1 MILHGPVNTNIT
13 LDESHFEHLKMIVVL
28 EIHGFPHGQGVLR
41 LRKNALKHL
50 GNLRY
55 INFQHLHLLG
65 DPSTGNQPVAK
76 SSSVQFGESNT
87 MPRVVYSTSQESE
100 EESNSIPGEIQ
111 FLQYKS
117 EEEIVPYSVYQKQV
131 EQAGLS
137 TFTGLQNLVF
147 LRAFHCHIK
156 EVNWEMF
163 MGLDKLKYLSLE
175 SNEIPFINDFSFYG
189 TPNLKHLT
197 ISHNKILSVYSTAL
211 AGLLELEILDLSY
224 NNISHLSEQ
233 SLPPLPKLISLD
245 FHHNPLEVVLPH
257 TFQVMNNTQN
267 LFLGGK
273 LATLEIS
280 HNSFLGLRKL
290 KKLSLTGL
298 YLEIL
303 EGEYFVGMHGLR
315 QLRIEG
321 TIHEL
326 SFDAFAE
333 IPKLQ
338 ELIIKHCSIKKISM
352 DAFYGLYSLLYLDL
366 SNNELE
372 MLPPSLFDQ
381 QKSLKEINL
390 SNNKLTTL
398 PESLFTH
405 VPAKLIRLDKNP
417 WHCTCAMNEW
427 QPSQVNK
434 IKEKT
439 FDNSHCQTRY
449 DKGSMCKMRYMYQYR
464 YDQSVSPYCATP
476 SRFSGWSVFYLLRKH
491 LRCQD
496 KIKSSKKIQQKKG
509 KTTNIKNYIT
519 GNIQNVTDGNSQFY
533 LRNTAG
539 ISTST
544 QRSKLQTDEGKMV
557 EQSTMGVQITS
568 DEAST
573 IQQHN
578 EQNTES
584 SFYSKT
590 SSQTTQTSETADVKN
605 ISVTRIDDNQHLW
618 TKQNKDKYKHF
629 EEKYERTMK
638 KFITKTIPT
647 DKAMPEHIKKN
658 TDITSKTKKQ
668 RDITTKWEVKME
680 NTMRRLNSLKQRNN
694 DTSTAN
700 GK

>member
-1 MILHGPVNTNIT
+1 MILHGPIKTNLT
-13 LDESHFEHLKMIVVL
+13 LGEPYFEHLKMLVVL

-41 LRKNALKHL
+41 LHKSALKHL

-65 DPSTGNQPVAK
+65 DPSTGNQPAPK
-76 SSSVQFGESNT
+76 SSVQFSESNT
-87 MPRVVYSTSQESE
+87 LPRVVYFTSQDSE
-100 EESNSIPGEIQ
+100 DESNSVSGDIQ
-111 FLQYKS
+111 FVQYKK
-117 EEEIVPYSVYQKQV
+117 EAEIVPYSVYRKQV
-131 EQAGLS
+131 EQAGFS

-163 MGLDKLKYLSLE
+163 MGLDNLKYLSLE

-197 ISHNKILSVYSTAL
+197 ISHNKILSIYCTAL

-224 NNISHLSEQ
+224 NNISHLSEL

-257 TFQVMNNTQN
+257 TFLVMNNTQN

-273 LATLEIS
+273 LATLEIR

-303 EGEYFVGMHGLR
+303 EREYFMGMHGLR
-315 QLRIEG
+315 HLRIEG
-321 TIHEL
+321 TIFEL

-333 IPKLQ
+333 TPKLQ
-338 ELIIKHCSIKKISM
+338 ELIMKHCSIKKISM
-352 DAFYGLYSLLYLDL
+352 DAFYGLYSLMYLDL
-366 SNNELE
+366 SHNELE

-381 QKSLKEINL
+381 QKSLKEVIL
-390 SNNKLTTL
+390 SHNKLTTL
-398 PESLFTH
+398 PESLFTY

-427 QPSQVNK
+427 QPSQINK

-439 FDNSHCQTRY
+439 FDRSHCQTRY
-449 DKGSMCKMRYMYQYR
+449 DKGSTCKMRYMYQYK

-496 KIKSSKKIQQKKG
+496 KIKSSKQVQLKKG
-509 KTTNIKNYIT
+509 KTMNFKNYIT
-519 GNIQNVTDGNSQFY
+519 GNLQNATDGNSQFY

-539 ISTST
+539 VSTST
-544 QRSKLQTDEGKMV
+544 QSSKLQTDEGKMV
-557 EQSTMGVQITS
+557 EQSTMDVQTMS

-578 EQNTES
+578 EQKTGP
-584 SFYSKT
+584 SFDSKT
-590 SSQTTQTSETADVKN
+590 SSQTIQTSETADSKT
-605 ISVTRIDDNQHLW
+605 ISVTRIVDNQHMW
-618 TKQNKDKYKHF
+618 TKKDKKKYNHF
-629 EEKYERTMK
+629 EEKYARTMK
-638 KFITKTIPT
+638 KL
-647 DKAMPEHIKKN
+647 N
-658 TDITSKTKKQ
+658 STDIHSK
-668 RDITTKWEVKME
+668 
-680 NTMRRLNSLKQRNN
+680 
-694 DTSTAN
+694 
-700 GK
+700 